1 MILLD
6 TNVLS
11 ELMKPAPEASVVRW
25 VDDQLVDTLYISAI
39 TRAEVELGI
48 ALLPEGRRK
57 QQIADAA
64 QQMFVQL
71 SGRCLVFGETAAVQY
86 GQLVAVR
93 TKNGRP
99 ITVEDAQIAAIALAG
114 GLRLATRNEKDF
126 ADIPGLV
133 VVNPW
138 FTD

>member
-11 ELMKPAPEASVVRW
+11 ELMKPTPEAGVVRW

-71 SGRCLVFGETAAVQY
+71 SGRCLVFGETAAVHY
-86 GQLVAVR
+86 GQLVAAR
-93 TKNGRP
+93 MRNGRP

>member
-57 QQIADAA
+57 QQIAGAA
-64 QQMFVQL
+64 QQMFAQF

-86 GQLVAVR
+86 GQLVAER
-93 TKNGRP
+93 TRNGRP

-126 ADIPGLV
+126 VDIPGLV
-133 VVNPW
+133 VINPW
-138 FTD
+138 MLG

>member
-11 ELMKPAPEASVVRW
+11 ELMKPVPEEDIVHW
-25 VDDQLVDTLYISAI
+25 VDAQLVDTLYISAI
-39 TRAEVELGI
+39 TRAEIELGI
-48 ALLPEGRRK
+48 ALLPESRRK
-57 QQIADAA
+57 QRIADAA
-64 QQMFVQL
+64 QQMFAQF
-71 SGRCLVFGETAAVQY
+71 SGRCLVFGETSAVQY

-93 TKNGRP
+93 TRNGRP